1 MVTARQLTGVTG
13 LALAASLLI
22 FTQPVAHAQAPARS
36 NGPSASPGPTF
47 TKDVLPILQRSCQN
61 RHRPGT
67 PAPMALIT
75 YQDAR
80 PWARAMIEG
89 GKGTTSKVLKVQ
101 MRPDPLAK

>member
-1 MVTARQLTGVTG
+1 
-13 LALAASLLI
+13 
-22 FTQPVAHAQAPARS
+22 
-36 NGPSASPGPTF
+36 
-47 TKDVLPILQRSCQN
+47 
-61 RHRPGT
+61 
-67 PAPMALIT
+67 MALIT